1 MTERR
6 ELTFDDVLQF
16 AGVHEAQSRLERLM
30 PDPATLPDAPS
41 TSGCDSASC
50 GCGKSD
56 ASNPLFDKPL
66 DRRGA
71 IGTLVG
77 ALAVVTQ
84 AATACS
90 PLTVE
95 SDEGG
100 VDVNIKTTEAL
111 PEVLYGYAFN
121 ISKCKGFRNCVQ
133 ACIEENNL
141 DRRTDTQYIR
151 IFEME
156 EGSSINDLDHGS
168 ATYGHA
174 VPAEGHFY
182 MGTQCF
188 QCANPPC
195 VYVCP
200 VQATWQEPD
209 GIVVVDYNWCVGCR
223 YCLAACPYWAR
234 RFNWG
239 QSEVPPERINPNQH
253 YLGNRE
259 RKKGSVEK
267 CTFCIQRSR
276 EGRLPACVEACPTG
290 ARIFGNI
297 LDPDSEV
304 RWILK
309 NKELFRLKEELG
321 TEPRFWYFID

>member
-50 GCGKSD
+50 RCGKSD

-95 SDEGG
+95 SDEEREAKLLARKEFFKDNYRRMSPEERTDTIRRLERLAKLHSG

-182 MGTQCF
+182 MVTTGVWVVGTALRPAPTGPAASTGDSRRCRPRGSIRTSTIWAT
-188 QCANPPC
+188 AN
-195 VYVCP
+195 V
-200 VQATWQEPD
+200 
-209 GIVVVDYNWCVGCR
+209 
-223 YCLAACPYWAR
+223 R
-234 RFNWG
+234 RA
-239 QSEVPPERINPNQH
+239 
-253 YLGNRE
+253 
-259 RKKGSVEK
+259 
-267 CTFCIQRSR
+267 RSR
-276 EGRLPACVEACPTG
+276 SAPSASSG
-290 ARIFGNI
+290 AERDGYLHASRHAQREPGSSGTSWTPI
-297 LDPDSEV
+297 LRSAGCSKT
-304 RWILK
+304 K
-309 NKELFRLKEELG
+309 NCSGSKRS
-321 TEPRFWYFID
+321 